1 MRALIFGLLS
11 LVAAACTSVGADDRI
26 YTGVYS
32 EGMETMTFQADGE
45 AQVWSVTGP
54 AVGALQSAAPAR
66 QNPWDGFQI
75 RAIVKGDLSPPGR
88 YGHLGMY
95 QREITITEVVLAPAP
110 ERGP

>member
-1 MRALIFGLLS
+1 MRALIFGLLY
-11 LVAAACTSVGADDRI
+11 LVAACTSVGTDNRL

-32 EGMETMTFQADGE
+32 EGMETMTFHADGE
-45 AQVWSVTGP
+45 AQAWSVTGP
-54 AVGALQSAAPAR
+54 AVGALQNAAPAR
-66 QNPWDGFQI
+66 QNPWDGFRI
-75 RAIVKGDLSPPGR
+75 RAIVKGELSQPGR